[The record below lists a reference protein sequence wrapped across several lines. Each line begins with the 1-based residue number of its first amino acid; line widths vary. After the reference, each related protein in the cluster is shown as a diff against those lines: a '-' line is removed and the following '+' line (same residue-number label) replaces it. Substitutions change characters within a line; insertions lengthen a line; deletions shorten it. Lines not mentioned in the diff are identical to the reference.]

1 MKVWDFNFN
10 KSLLD
15 KKWYEKSCEN
25 ILIYGILYK
34 TYMSAKPLPIR
45 FDKIDGFIKVYDVT
59 RYLVLF
65 GPERYDASY
74 NKIRNLISKKGGIT
88 YTAGHNFLRIRID
101 SYNFSPSEKAS
112 IFHNII
118 TLTE

>member
-1 MKVWDFNFN
+1 
-10 KSLLD
+10 
-15 KKWYEKSCEN
+15 
-25 ILIYGILYK
+25 
-34 TYMSAKPLPIR
+34 MSAKPLRIR

-65 GPERYDASY
+65 GPKRYDASY

-88 YTAGHNFLRIRID
+88 YSAGHNFSRIRID

-118 TLTE
+118 TLTEQSVFHRTKITTRKRFV

>member
-1 MKVWDFNFN
+1 MQNHCV
-10 KSLLD
+10 LR
-15 KKWYEKSCEN
+15 
-25 ILIYGILYK
+25 
-34 TYMSAKPLPIR
+34 T

-65 GPERYDASY
+65 GPERYDASC
-74 NKIRNLISKKGGIT
+74 NKIKNLISKKGGIT
-88 YTAGHNFLRIRID
+88 YSAGHNFSRIRID

-112 IFHNII
+112 VFHNII